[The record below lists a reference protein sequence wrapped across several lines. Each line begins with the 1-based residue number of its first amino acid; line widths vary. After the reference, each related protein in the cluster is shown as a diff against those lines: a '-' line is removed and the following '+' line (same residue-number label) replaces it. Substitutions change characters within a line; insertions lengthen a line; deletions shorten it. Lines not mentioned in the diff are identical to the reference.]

1 MNNILELKNI
11 FAGYHK
17 RLILHDIS
25 LNIEKNKISLLIGPN
40 GAGKSTLLKVIAGLI
55 KPWKGKLI
63 FYGEVLNGIS
73 ASKRA
78 RMGIG
83 YFMQGGEVFTNLT
96 IKENLEIAGMG
107 ISKQKIEHNMNIAFT
122 IFPALKNM
130 ENKRAGLLSGGEK
143 QQLALAMVLIREP
156 KLILLDEPS
165 AGLSPI
171 LVKDTLRKI
180 VDMKNLLKTTILL
193 VEQNIGEGLKIAD
206 TVFLMKAGHIL
217 GEVKPERVTE
227 GNLLNNLFFE

>member
-11 FAGYHK
+11 FAGYRK

-55 KPWKGKLI
+55 KPWKGNLI

-107 ISKQKIEHNMNIAFT
+107 ISKQKIKHNMNIAFT